1 MNDHQTLLELIRS
14 GQSSLLSPQPLE
26 HSQRLRDLLPPL
38 RRHIGPRPWYQV
50 LEDSRERH
58 DPRR

>member
-1 MNDHQTLLELIRS
+1 MTDHQTLLELIRR
-14 GQSSLLSPQPLE
+14 GQSALLSPQPLE

-50 LEDSRERH
+50 LEDAPIKQDR
-58 DPRR
+58 